1 MPIHYSVDPTTGW
14 MTTRADGIVTFHD
27 VNAHLDVEQR
37 NRDLHRPELL
47 DARSAT
53 TDLTTEQVRRLVQRA
68 ANMLRDV
75 DLGATPIVTTH
86 DVVFG
91 MARMYCILAE
101 GVGVNA
107 EAFRDISTAA
117 RWLEDQ
123 SGEGPVT

>member
-1 MPIHYSVDPTTGW
+1 MPIHYSVDPITGW

-37 NRDLHRPELL
+37 NRDLHRPELI
-47 DARSAT
+47 DARGAT
-53 TDLTTEQVRRLVQRA
+53 TDLSTEQVRRLVQRA

-75 DLGATPIVTTH
+75 DLGATAIVTTH

-91 MARMYCILAE
+91 MARMYSILAE
-101 GVGVNA
+101 GVGVNV
-107 EAFRDISTAA
+107 EVFRDISTAT

-123 SGEGPVT
+123 SAEAPVT